1 VISDDAGDGSGKAED
16 GGVQATEEAARGDL
30 DRRGEADKGGAHAE
44 ADGHGRPDKS
54 PRKTEERPL
63 PQRAE
68 VSNYEI
74 VSHWFGR
81 AAERLELRDDIA
93 AVLRSSYREVQV
105 QVPVKLR
112 DGKIHVFS
120 GYRVQHNG
128 ARGPYKGGI
137 RYHPEVD
144 LDEVRALA
152 ELMTW
157 KTAIVGIPYGGAKG
171 GVNVD
176 PKKVETTEL
185 QAVTRSFMDK
195 IEKVLGPTRDI
206 PAPDVGTDAQVMAW
220 LMDEFG
226 KLHGHT
232 PACVTGKPIALEGSY
247 GREAATGRGVV
258 YMYREAAPLLDLVPA
273 DTRFV
278 VQGYGN
284 VGSWAARIMQQL
296 GATMVGGSDA
306 TGAIRNDDGIDAD
319 ALVEHVRG
327 GGTLPDF
334 PDAESIDPDDLLE
347 IECEVFIPAALGGM
361 IHKQN
366 ADRLRCRM
374 IVEGANSPTTPAADE
389 ILRDK
394 GIFVVPDVMANA
406 GGVVVSYFE
415 WVQNLQHFRWDERE
429 VNDRLGRIMRKAFRE
444 VSARARAHDLPLRTA
459 AYEQGIER
467 VVDAARTRGYI
478 S

>member
-1 VISDDAGDGSGKAED
+1 MTFDEVSAEPVDTTESG
-16 GGVQATEEAARGDL
+16 VPHTEG
-30 DRRGEADKGGAHAE
+30 
-44 ADGHGRPDKS
+44 DGHGPPDKS
-54 PRKTEERPL
+54 ARKTEERRA

-74 VSHWFGR
+74 VSHWFGE

-112 DGKIHVFS
+112 DDRIHVFS

-137 RYHPEVD
+137 RFHPEVD

-157 KTAIVGIPYGGAKG
+157 KTAIVEIPYGGAKG
-171 GVNVD
+171 GVNVEPSKLSED
-176 PKKVETTEL
+176 EL
-185 QAVTRSFMDK
+185 QAVSRSFMNK

-206 PAPDVGTDAQVMAW
+206 PAPDVGTNAQVMAW
-220 LMDEFG
+220 LMDEYG

-232 PACVTGKPIALEGSY
+232 PACVTGKPISLEGSY

-258 YMYREAAPLLDLVPA
+258 YMFCEAARERGISPS
-273 DTRFV
+273 DTTFV

-284 VGSWAARIMQQL
+284 VGSWAARLMQEL
-296 GATMVGGSDA
+296 GSRMVGASDGS
-306 TGAIRNDDGIDAD
+306 GAIRNDQGIDAN
-319 ALVEHVRG
+319 ALADHARS
-327 GGTLPDF
+327 GGTLPEFDS
-334 PDAESIDPDDLLE
+334 AQEIDPDELLE
-347 IECEVFIPAALGGM
+347 TDCDVFIPAALGGM

-389 ILRDK
+389 ILQDK
-394 GIFVVPDVMANA
+394 GILVVPDVMANA

-415 WVQNLQHFRWDERE
+415 WVQNLQHFRWDEDE
-429 VNDRLGRIMRKAFRE
+429 VNDRLGHIMRKAFRE
-444 VSARARAHDLPLRTA
+444 VWSRADESDIPLRTA
-459 AYEQGIER
+459 AYELGIER